1 MDLKRKQF
9 KTEFAGQ
16 ALSLEISQLA
26 HQANGAV
33 IGRYGGNTVL
43 VTAVMG
49 SEDRDIDY
57 FPLSVDYEERFY
69 AAGKILGSRFVRR
82 EGRPGEDAILSGRM
96 IDRTIRPL
104 FDHRL
109 RRDVQVVVT
118 ILEIDGESDLE
129 FITLL
134 TASTAIAISDIPWNG
149 PVAGVKML
157 FDGSKLTFNAK
168 IPDIKKVWPAD
179 KGFLSFVS
187 GTSEK
192 INMIELEGVDA
203 DEAEIA
209 KAYDLAQKE
218 IATLIKWQNGIV
230 KELGK
235 TKSQVQ
241 LSEPDE
247 KLVKTV
253 HEYLNDGKLEK
264 AMYTKNK
271 TEQHRKLAEVQDGL
285 KALLAAEGRDEKD
298 LMLANHIF
306 ETVTDELVHKKIIDS
321 EIRPDGRRLDEIRD
335 LHAEVGLLP
344 RVHGS
349 ALFVRGET
357 QALVTA
363 TIAPPGQ
370 EQLME
375 NMRGLVERRF
385 MLHYNFPPYSTG
397 ETGRVGAPGR
407 REIGHGS
414 LAEKAVKNLI
424 PSEDEFPYVIRVVSE
439 ILSSNG
445 SSSQATT
452 CGAVLA
458 LMDAGVPIKKAV
470 SGIAM
475 GMMVDTR
482 HTTNDKQPV
491 YKVLTDIQGP
501 EDHYGDMDFKVA
513 GSADGV
519 RAVQMD
525 VKIDGLT
532 NQMLIDGLAQA
543 KKARLEILKVMNKAI
558 DKPRK
563 EISQYAP
570 VILRLD
576 INPEKIGLVIG
587 PGGKV
592 INSII
597 ESTGALTID
606 IEQSGRVLI
615 AGPNKEKA
623 QAALE
628 AVAAM
633 VKEYKIGE
641 IVEGPIVR
649 ILEFGAIV
657 EFGHEQDGMIHV
669 SELKEGFVKKVEDVV
684 KLGQV
689 VKAKIIKSDMG
700 KIGLSLKGVPQ

>member
-1 MDLKRKQF
+1 MNLNKKLF

-16 ALSLEISQLA
+16 PKDS
-26 HQANGAV
+26 
-33 IGRYGGNTVL
+33 
-43 VTAVMG
+43 
-49 SEDRDIDY
+49 DY

-82 EGRPGEDAILSGRM
+82 EGRPGEEAILSGRI
-96 IDRTIRPL
+96 IDRTVRPL

-109 RRDVQVVVT
+109 RREVQLVVT
-118 ILEIDGESDLE
+118 ILEIDNESDLE
-129 FITLL
+129 FITLM
-134 TASTAIAISDIPWNG
+134 TASTALAISDIPWNG

-157 FDGSKLTFNAK
+157 FDGNKLTFNAK
-168 IPDIKKVWPAD
+168 QTDIKAVWPAE

-187 GTSEK
+187 GTAEK

-203 DEAEIA
+203 EESEVA
-209 KAYDLAQKE
+209 KAFDLAQKE
-218 IATLIKWQNGIV
+218 IAKMIDWQKGIV
-230 KELGK
+230 KEIGK
-235 TKSQVQ
+235 PKASVH
-241 LSEPDE
+241 LAEPDA
-247 KLVKTV
+247 KLVKLV
-253 HEYLNDGKLEK
+253 HDYLDGKLEK
-264 AMYTKNK
+264 ALYTKDK
-271 TEQHRKLAEVQDGL
+271 GEQHRKMAEVQNGL
-285 KALLAAEGRDEKD
+285 KALLVAEGRDEKE
-298 LMLANHIF
+298 LILANQIF
-306 ETVTDELVHKKIIDS
+306 ERVTDDLVHKKILES
-321 EIRPDGRRLDEIRD
+321 EIRPDGRKLDEVRD
-335 LHAEVGLLP
+335 LHAEVGLLQ
-344 RVHGS
+344 RAHGS
-349 ALFVRGET
+349 ALFIRGET
-357 QALVTA
+357 QALVVT
-363 TIAPPGQ
+363 TIAPPGA

-407 REIGHGS
+407 REIGHGA

-424 PSEDEFPYVIRVVSE
+424 PTEDEFPYVIRVVSE
-439 ILSSNG
+439 VLSSNG

-452 CGAVLA
+452 CGAVLSM
-458 LMDAGVPIKKAV
+458 MDAGIPIKKSVA
-470 SGIAM
+470 GIAM
-475 GMMVDTR
+475 GMMTGP
-482 HTTNDKQPV
+482 KGE

-525 VKIDGLT
+525 VKIDGIT
-532 NQMLIDGLAQA
+532 NKMLVDGLAQA
-543 KKARLEILKVMNKAI
+543 KQARLEILKVMNKALAA
-558 DKPRK
+558 PRK

-576 INPEKIGLVIG
+576 INPDKIGLVIG

-597 ESTGALTID
+597 ETTGALTID
-606 IEQSGRVLI
+606 IEQTGRVLI

-628 AVAAM
+628 AVQSM
-633 VKEYKIGE
+633 VKEYTIGE
-641 IVEGPIVR
+641 IVQGPIVR

-657 EFGHEQDGMIHV
+657 EFGPEQDGMIHV

-700 KIGLSLKGVPQ
+700 KIGLSMKGVPQ

>member
-1 MDLKRKQF
+1 MDLQKKIF

-16 ALSLEISQLA
+16 PLSLETSTLA

-33 IGRYGGNTVL
+33 IGKYGGNTVL

-49 SEDRDIDY
+49 SEDKDSDY

-82 EGRPGEDAILSGRM
+82 EGRPGEEAILSGRI

-109 RRDVQVVVT
+109 RRETQVVVT
-118 ILEIDGESDLE
+118 ILEIDGETDLE

-149 PVAGVKML
+149 PVAGIKML
-157 FDGSKLTFNAK
+157 FDGSKLTLNPKAA
-168 IPDIKKVWPAD
+168 DIKAVWPAE

-187 GTSEK
+187 GTADK

-203 DEAEIA
+203 DESEVA
-209 KAYDLAQKE
+209 KAYALAQKE
-218 IATLIKWQNGIV
+218 MAKLIDWQKGIV
-230 KELGK
+230 KEIGK
-235 TKSQVQ
+235 PKSNVHMA
-241 LSEPDE
+241 EPDE
-247 KLVKTV
+247 KLVKMV
-253 HEYLNDGKLEK
+253 HEYLGDGKLEK
-264 AMYTKNK
+264 AMYIKNK
-271 TEQHRKLAEVQDGL
+271 AEQHRKLAEVQDGL
-285 KALLAAEGRDEKD
+285 KALLAADNREEKD
-298 LMLANHIF
+298 LMLANHLF
-306 ETVTDELVHKKIIDS
+306 ERFTDDLVHKKILES
-321 EIRPDGRRLDEIRD
+321 ETRPDGRKLDEIRD
-335 LHAEVGLLP
+335 LHAEVGVLQ
-344 RVHGS
+344 RAHGS
-349 ALFVRGET
+349 ALFIRGET
-357 QALVTA
+357 QALVVA
-363 TIAPPGQ
+363 TIAPPGS

-375 NMRGLVERRF
+375 SMRGTVERRF

-439 ILSSNG
+439 VLSSNG

-452 CGAVLA
+452 CGAVLS

-470 SGIAM
+470 AGIAM
-475 GMMVDTR
+475 GMMTGA
-482 HTTNDKQPV
+482 KGE

-532 NQMLIDGLAQA
+532 NKMLVDGLAQA

-558 DKPRK
+558 SEPRK
-563 EISQYAP
+563 EVSQYAP

-576 INPEKIGLVIG
+576 IEPDQIGEVIG

-592 INSII
+592 INGII
-597 ESTGALTID
+597 ERTGALTID
-606 IEQSGRVLI
+606 IEQDGRVLI
-615 AGPNKEKA
+615 AGPNKETA
-623 QAALE
+623 QAAFREVE
-628 AVAAM
+628 AITKDYLV
-633 VKEYKIGE
+633 GD
-641 IVEGPIVR
+641 IVEGPVVK

-657 EFGHEQDGMIHV
+657 EFSPGRDGMIHV
-669 SELKEGFVKKVEDVV
+669 SELKDGFVKKVEDVV

-689 VKAKIIKSDMG
+689 VKAKIIKSEMG
-700 KIGLSLKGVPQ
+700 KIGLSLKGMPK

>member
-1 MDLKRKQF
+1 MDLQKKIF

-16 ALSLEISQLA
+16 PLSLEVSTLA
-26 HQANGAV
+26 HQASGAV
-33 IGRYGGNTVL
+33 IGKYGGNTVL

-49 SEDRDIDY
+49 NEDRDIDY
-57 FPLSVDYEERFY
+57 FPLTVDYEERFY

-82 EGRPGEDAILSGRM
+82 EGRPGEEAILSGRM
-96 IDRTIRPL
+96 IDRTVRPL

-109 RRDVQVVVT
+109 RRDVQLVVT
-118 ILEIDGESDLE
+118 ILEIDNESDLE
-129 FITLL
+129 FITLM
-134 TASTAIAISDIPWNG
+134 TASTALAISDIPWNG

-157 FDGSKLTFNAK
+157 FDGKKLTFNAK
-168 IPDIKKVWPAD
+168 QSDIKAVWPASPLGEPAE

-187 GTSEK
+187 GTAEK
-192 INMIELEGVDA
+192 INMIELEGIDA
-203 DEAEIA
+203 DETEIA

-218 IATLIKWQNGIV
+218 IAKLIDWQKGII
-230 KELGK
+230 KEIGK
-235 TKSQVQ
+235 PKVNVR
-241 LSEPDE
+241 LSEPDA

-253 HEYLNDGKLEK
+253 RDYLLDGKLEK
-264 AMYTKNK
+264 AMYTKDK
-271 TEQHRKLAEVQDGL
+271 GEQHRKLAEVQEGL
-285 KALLAAEGRDEKD
+285 KALLTAEGRDEKE
-298 LMLANHIF
+298 LMLANHLF
-306 ETVTDELVHKKIIDS
+306 ETVTDDLVHKKILES
-321 EIRPDGRRLDEIRD
+321 ETRPDGRKLDEIRD
-335 LHAEVGLLP
+335 LHAEVGLLQ
-344 RVHGS
+344 RAHGS
-349 ALFVRGET
+349 ALFIRGET
-357 QALVTA
+357 QALVVT
-363 TIAPPGQ
+363 TIAPPGA

-375 NMRGLVERRF
+375 SMRGLNERRF

-407 REIGHGS
+407 REIGHGA

-439 ILSSNG
+439 VLSSNG

-452 CGAVLA
+452 CGAVLS
-458 LMDAGVPIKKAV
+458 LMDAGVPIKKPVA
-470 SGIAM
+470 GIAM
-475 GMMVDTR
+475 GMMTGP
-482 HTTNDKQPV
+482 KGE

-501 EDHYGDMDFKVA
+501 EDHYGDMDFKAA

-525 VKIDGLT
+525 VKIDGIT

-543 KKARLEILKVMNKAI
+543 KKARLEILKVMNKALAA
-558 DKPRK
+558 PRK

-576 INPEKIGLVIG
+576 INPDKIGLVIG
-587 PGGKV
+587 PGGKT

-597 ESTGALTID
+597 ETTGALTID
-606 IEQSGRVLI
+606 IEQTGRVLI

-628 AVAAM
+628 AVQSM
-633 VKEYKIGE
+633 VKEYTIGE

-657 EFGHEQDGMIHV
+657 EFGPEQDGMIHV

-700 KIGLSLKGVPQ
+700 KIGLSMKGVPQ